1 MIDLEEKWRQIDNTR
16 TGTYMMN
23 NYIGEDAEYCKGFT
37 ELIDEL
43 FKK

>member
-1 MIDLEEKWRQIDNTR
+1 MIDFSSVDGDESYTR

-23 NYIGEDAEYCKGFT
+23 NYIGEDAAYCKGFT